1 MKKII
6 IILIMLISVTLFG
19 LGKRMV
25 GYSIEN
31 FNGYQNNLNWCHEQV
46 DRMAAIWEDEG
57 GPIIKYRNT
66 ACWGSDLVDSS
77 YTGSTEVITDGT
89 NEMVVISSHGGVS
102 GTSPTNLWAD
112 PWMYEHNG
120 YGGNS
125 GSDIGNKIYFNENTE
140 YLVLFTCFSVHDF
153 IKDNNELPNNNP
165 NLRDGSVYEQW
176 RQTLK
181 KDSTP
186 NSTQQSD
193 PKTNLLKMVFG
204 FAGYS
209 TDSADTDEN
218 GEDFLQDMYD
228 ESAKQA
234 WFTGNEDSGTWPYD
248 PDIDDRSGVIT
259 WGDDYGV
266 YDSNSG
272 LDATKRRDYL
282 MLDTVDQPHHDT
294 IAVTWQH
301 HNG

>member
-1 MKKII
+1 MKKIV

-19 LGKRMV
+19 LGKRMI

-31 FNGYQNNLNWCHEQV
+31 FNGYQNNLDWCHQQV
-46 DRMAAIWEDEG
+46 DRMAVIWEDEG
-57 GPIIKYRNT
+57 GTSTEYRNT
-66 ACWGSDLVDSS
+66 TCWASDLVDSS
-77 YTGSTEVITDGT
+77 YTGSTENYTDG
-89 NEMVVISSHGGVS
+89 NSEMVVISSHGGVS
-102 GTSPTNLWAD
+102 GTSSTNLWAD

-125 GSDIGNKIYFNENTE
+125 GSDIGNKMYFERNTE

-153 IKDNNELPNNNP
+153 SKDNSEIS
-165 NLRDGSVYEQW
+165 SVLQNGTTYQQW
-176 RQTLK
+176 KQTII

-186 NSTQQSD
+186 GIISSVD
-193 PKTNLLKMVFG
+193 PQTNLLKMVFG
-204 FAGYS
+204 FAGFS
-209 TDSADTDEN
+209 TDSAETDEN

-259 WGDDYGV
+259 WGSMNGIYNPV
-266 YDSNSG
+266 SQY
-272 LDATKRRDYL
+272 DATQIRDDI
-282 MLDTVDQPHHDT
+282 MLDTVDQPHNDY
-294 IAVTWQH
+294 IVLSWQH